1 MERVLKGRSLVAAR
15 SSRSRLGLWCYA
27 TMWPE
32 SQIFGPQM
40 VVGRDPM
47 EVALTYDD
55 GPNGDTTLQL
65 LDILAEYDTRATFFL
80 IGNCVLQQPEVV
92 RRVAAA
98 GHVIGNHSMTHPML
112 VWKTA
117 ARIREEL
124 NGCNAMLE
132 DAIGA
137 KVHYFRPPFGA
148 WRPVVLRTA
157 RELGMTPVL
166 WNVTGYDWNPNSAD
180 EIAGNIDRGIAANR
194 RKGRGSNVL
203 LHDGGH
209 LGLGQPRM
217 PSLAATAQV
226 LAKGRSNGMKF
237 VTVDAWS

>member
-1 MERVLKGRSLVAAR
+1 MMERVVEGAIMVAAAAAGAAGL
-15 SSRSRLGLWCYA
+15 LGYA
-27 TMWPE
+27 AMWPE

-40 VVGRDPM
+40 VAGRDPM

-55 GPNGDTTLQL
+55 GPNGDTTLRL
-65 LDILAEYDTRATFFL
+65 LDILAEHGTRATFFL
-80 IGNCVLQQPEVV
+80 IGNCVRQQPEVA

-98 GHVIGNHSMTHPML
+98 GHVIGNHSMTHPTL
-112 VWKTA
+112 VWQTA

-148 WRPVVLRTA
+148 RRPVVLRTA
-157 RELGMTPVL
+157 RKLGMTPVL
-166 WNVTGYDWNPNSAD
+166 WNVTGYDWNPTPAD

-237 VTVDAWS
+237 VTVDAWG

>member
-1 MERVLKGRSLVAAR
+1 MLRVLEGAITAAAAA
-15 SSRSRLGLWCYA
+15 GGAAAVGWYA
-27 TMWPE
+27 AMWPE

-40 VVGRDPM
+40 VAGRDPM

-55 GPNGDTTLQL
+55 GPNGDTTLRL
-65 LDILAEYDTRATFFL
+65 LDILAEHGTRVTFFL
-80 IGNCVLQQPEVV
+80 IGNCVRQQPEVA

-98 GHVIGNHSMTHPML
+98 GHTIGNHSMTHPML
-112 VWKTA
+112 VWQTA

-124 NGCNAMLE
+124 SGCSAILE

-137 KVHYFRPPFGA
+137 KVRYFRPPHGA
-148 WRPVVLRTA
+148 RRPVVLRTA
-157 RELGMTPVL
+157 WELGMTPVL
-166 WNVTGYDWNPNSAD
+166 WNVTGYDWNPISAD
-180 EIAGNIDRGIAANR
+180 EIEGNINRGIAAKR
-194 RKGRGSNVL
+194 SKGRGSNVL

-226 LAKGRSNGMKF
+226 LKKVPAGGMRF
-237 VTVDAWS
+237 VTVDAWG